1 MTTTMTAATIDAA
14 PIAILGAGNVGAAL
28 ARNLRA
34 LGADVHFGVPDPAS
48 HRDLAERLGVRVG
61 SVAEAVAAADRVVL
75 AVPYAAA
82 LEIAAAI
89 DDWRG
94 RILIDATNP
103 LAPGLSGLSI
113 GTTTSA
119 AEQIAARA
127 RNARVVKC
135 FNVTGAENM
144 ADPGALD
151 GPVFMPVAGDD
162 ADARADVLALAT
174 RLGFDAVDAGPL
186 RAARF
191 TEAFA
196 MTWIHLAF
204 AAGQGRAWAFS
215 RAQRR
220 A

>member
-1 MTTTMTAATIDAA
+1 MTNAPR
-14 PIAILGAGNVGAAL
+14 PIALLGAGNVGTAL
-28 ARNLRA
+28 ARNLIAHREP
-34 LGADVHFGVPDPAS
+34 VHLAVPDPQA
-48 HRDLAERLGVRVG
+48 HPTPADRIGARVG
-61 SVAEAVAAADRVVL
+61 PVAEAVDAADRVVL

-82 LEIAAAI
+82 LEIAGAI
-89 DDWRG
+89 ADWNG

-103 LAPGLSGLSI
+103 LAPGLSGLSV

-151 GPVFMPVAGDD
+151 APVFMPVAGDD

-204 AAGQGRAWAFS
+204 AGGQGRAWAFS